1 MTNNA
6 SAIMMTAAVADN
18 PSATMSTAFM
28 PLYYLKRSKGAVKA
42 SFQER
47 QWRRRSASSASAS
60 HWAARSSSSA
70 LILGSRARCAI
81 CRHLSALR
89 RQRSAMS
96 AGASIL
102 ADAIPTAG
110 VRSSG
115 ISGRP
120 LRSRRRLSL
129 SSHGQRRSQRA
140 AVQFDCRVCKSQGRL
155 LARFAGANRAS
166 PKEPPHRGEFECSG
180 QIGDWPT
187 AAFNAGTLG

>member
-1 MTNNA
+1 
-6 SAIMMTAAVADN
+6 MMTAAVADN

-120 LRSRRRLSL
+120 LRSRRHPTAGPGMPPRRLGDTL
-129 SSHGQRRSQRA
+129 MQRPWEFSEILA
-140 AVQFDCRVCKSQGRL
+140 GRL
-155 LARFAGANRAS
+155 HCPTDGLGNSAT
-166 PKEPPHRGEFECSG
+166 SG
-180 QIGDWPT
+180 S
-187 AAFNAGTLG
+187 